1 MTAEKK
7 EARAG
12 GRIGAGQR
20 STASHATEHS
30 NHSARVSDVE
40 CDVAYRDVI
49 RTTGNGVL
57 RRVPA
62 TFARCSR
69 CGHEAFAYG
78 QREASVNAC
87 LMRLRDECPNKLSQ
101 SNFYVLREG
110 QRGQSR

>member
-1 MTAEKK
+1 MTARK
-7 EARAG
+7 ENARVG
-12 GRIGAGQR
+12 GRRTDAGER

-30 NHSARVSDVE
+30 NHSAAISEVE
-40 CDVAYRDVI
+40 CDVVYRDVI
-49 RTTGNGVL
+49 RATGHAVVK
-57 RRVPA
+57 RVPA

-101 SNFYVLREG
+101 SNFYVLR
-110 QRGQSR
+110 RKA